1 MSTTSA
7 NQKTVLIADDDMD
20 VLRILRGV
28 LRNKPVHIVEAT
40 DGDDA
45 MEKVL
50 EHQPDLVILDVMM
63 PGQSGWEVCRNI
75 REHNS
80 TEDTRVIMLTGIGS
94 TMNELTSPL
103 YGADAYMDKP
113 FDVNALSE
121 LIDQQLA

>member
-1 MSTTSA
+1 MSPTSDDP
-7 NQKTVLIADDDMD
+7 KTVLIADDDMD

-28 LRNKPVHIVEAT
+28 LRNKPVFIVEAT
-40 DGDDA
+40 DGDEA

-80 TEDTRVIMLTGIGS
+80 TEETRIIMLTGIGS

>member
-1 MSTTSA
+1 MSSSSA
-7 NQKTVLIADDDMD
+7 SKKTVLIADDDID
-20 VLRILRGV
+20 VLHILRGI
-28 LRNKPVHIVEAT
+28 LRGKPVKIVEAA
-40 DGDDA
+40 DGDEA

-50 EHQPDLVILDVMM
+50 ENEPDLVILDVMM

-75 REHNS
+75 REHSS
-80 TEDTRVIMLTGIGS
+80 TATTRVIMLTGIGA

-113 FDVNALSE
+113 FDVHALSE